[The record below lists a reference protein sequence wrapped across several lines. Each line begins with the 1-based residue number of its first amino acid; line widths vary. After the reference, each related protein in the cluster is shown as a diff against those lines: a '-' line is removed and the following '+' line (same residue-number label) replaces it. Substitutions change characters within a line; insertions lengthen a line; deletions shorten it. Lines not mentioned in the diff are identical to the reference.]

1 MKNFSLTPRLLFVL
15 GALFIAALTRFIP
28 HPPNFT
34 AIGGIALFAGACIPN
49 KWLSLLLPITV
60 MLITDAVIGFHDTL
74 GAVYLSFSLITMI
87 GWMMRDKQNILGFV
101 GTSITASILFFVI
114 TNSAVWLA
122 GFWSSVPI
130 GYPKSIDGLALALNA
145 GIPFFTNTLISQF
158 AYGIL
163 FLALS
168 ILLKLGNL
176 PCQKFSS
183 KEI

>member
-60 MLITDAVIGFHDTL
+60 MLITDAIIGFHDTL

-87 GWMMRDKQNILGFV
+87 GWMMRDRQNILGFV

-130 GYPKSIDGLALALNA
+130 GYPKSIDGLILALNA
-145 GIPFFTNTLISQF
+145 GIPFFSSTLISQF
-158 AYGIL
+158 AYGTL
-163 FLALS
+163 FFGAFHLAKTWKPSLS
-168 ILLKLGNL
+168 KI
-176 PCQKFSS
+176 
-183 KEI
+183 